1 MLLKNWMTREVITV
15 TPETS
20 MMKVSKILKDKDIHR
35 VPVVDDQGRLM
46 GIVSDRDVKD
56 ASPSKA
62 TTLDVHELYYLLSEI
77 KIKDIMT
84 RNPHT
89 INVEATVEKAA
100 VEMLEKKIEGMPV
113 VDDDQQVVGIVTDTD
128 IFKVLIQISGVY
140 LGGVQIGFKLPNEAG
155 SLKQIL
161 EELRAHKARIISIQ
175 SAYDN
180 PVPGFR
186 QVFIRIHDMQK
197 AEENKLRE
205 HLQDKYEMLYWVRDN
220 VQFKQS

>member
-20 MMKVSKILKDKDIHR
+20 MMKASKILKDHDIHR
-35 VPVVDDQGRLM
+35 LPVVEESGKLV
-46 GIVSDRDVKD
+46 GIVSDRDIKD

-89 INVEATVEKAA
+89 INEEATVEKAA
-100 VEMLEKKIEGMPV
+100 VEMMERKIEGMPV
-113 VDDDQQVVGIVTDTD
+113 VDGEQKVVGIITDTD
-128 IFKVLIQISGVY
+128 IFKVLIQITGVY
-140 LGGVQIGFKLPNEAG
+140 LGGVQMGFKLPNEPG
-155 SLKQIL
+155 SLKSL
-161 EELRAHKARIISIQ
+161 LGDLRSHKARIISIQ
-175 SAYDN
+175 SSYDD
-180 PVPGFR
+180 PTPGYR
-186 QVFIRIHDMQK
+186 QVFIRIHDMEK

-205 HLQDKYEMLYWVRDN
+205 YLEENYDMLHWVRDN
-220 VQFKQS
+220 VHLQQT